1 MGKIAFIFSGQGAQ
15 YVGMGKELYDSIP
28 VCREVFD
35 KADEALGFSI
45 SKICFEGPEEE
56 LGKTENTQPAIL
68 TMSIAAMKA
77 LEEEGIFPD
86 YTAGLSLGEY
96 SALVCSGA
104 FDFEDVVKLI
114 KKRGKFMQEAVPA
127 GAGAMA
133 AIIGLKEDALR
144 EVLAKSSHAGIV
156 EAANFNCPGQIVIA
170 GETKAV
176 ETAVENAKE
185 AGALKAIIL
194 NVSGPFHTSMM
205 EPAAVKLEKELAA
218 MTVKDMKIPVITNVT
233 GEFVEDAQVIKA
245 TLKKQVMSSV
255 LWEKTINTMLEAGVD
270 TFVEIGPGKA
280 LCGFV
285 KKVNR
290 KVKAINVENL
300 DSLQKAINKIKEVE
314 Q

>member
-15 YVGMGKELYDSIP
+15 YVGMGKELYDNIT
-28 VCREVFD
+28 VCKEVFD

-45 SKICFEGPEEE
+45 SRICFEGPEEE

-77 LEEEGIFPD
+77 LEEQGIFPD
-86 YTAGLSLGEY
+86 CTAGLSLGEY

-104 FDFEDVVKLI
+104 FDFVDAVKLI

-127 GAGAMA
+127 GVGAMA
-133 AIIGLKEDALR
+133 AIIGLKEDAIR
-144 EVLAKSSHAGIV
+144 EVLAKSAHAGIV

-170 GETKAV
+170 GEAKAV
-176 ETAVENAKE
+176 ETAVENAKD
-185 AGALKAIIL
+185 AGALKAVML

-205 EPAAVKLEKELAA
+205 EPAALKLEKELAEVE
-218 MTVKDMKIPVITNVT
+218 VKDMKVPVLTNVT
-233 GEFVEDAQVIKA
+233 GDFVKDASEIRG

-255 LWEKTINTMLEAGVD
+255 LWEKAINTMLEAGVD

-290 KVKAINVENL
+290 KVTALNVEDL

>member
-15 YVGMGKELYDSIP
+15 YVGMGKELYDNIP

-45 SKICFEGPEEE
+45 SNVCFEGPEEE
-56 LGKTENTQPAIL
+56 LVKTENTQPAIL

-77 LEEEGIFPD
+77 LEEQGIFPD
-86 YTAGLSLGEY
+86 YAAGLSLGEY

-104 FDFEDVVKLI
+104 FDFVDAVKLI
-114 KKRGKFMQEAVPA
+114 KKRGKFMAEAVPA
-127 GAGAMA
+127 GVGAMA

-144 EVLAKSSHAGIV
+144 EVLAKSAHAGIV

-170 GETKAV
+170 GEAKAV
-176 ETAVENAKE
+176 ETAVENAKD
-185 AGALKAIIL
+185 AGALKAVML

-205 EPAAVKLEKELAA
+205 EPAAVKLEKELEAV
-218 MTVKDMKIPVITNVT
+218 TVGEMKVPVATNVT
-233 GEFVEDAQVIKA
+233 GEFVKAASDIKGI
-245 TLKKQVMSSV
+245 LKKQVMSSV

-270 TFVEIGPGKA
+270 TFIEIGPGKA

-290 KVKAINVENL
+290 KVTALNVEDL

>member
-15 YVGMGKELYDSIP
+15 YVGMGKELYDNIP

-45 SKICFEGPEEE
+45 SNVCFEGPEEE
-56 LGKTENTQPAIL
+56 LVKTENTQPAIL

-77 LEEEGIFPD
+77 LEEQGIFPD
-86 YTAGLSLGEY
+86 YAAGLSLGEY

-104 FDFEDVVKLI
+104 FDFVDAVKLI
-114 KKRGKFMQEAVPA
+114 KKRGKFMAEAVPA
-127 GAGAMA
+127 GVGAMA
-133 AIIGLKEDALR
+133 AIIGLKEDILR
-144 EVLAKSSHAGIV
+144 EVLAKSAHAGIV

-170 GETKAV
+170 GEAKAV

-185 AGALKAIIL
+185 AGALKAVML

-205 EPAAVKLEKELAA
+205 EPAALKLEKELEAV
-218 MTVKDMKIPVITNVT
+218 TVGEMKVPVATNVT
-233 GEFVEDAQVIKA
+233 GEFVKAASDIKGI
-245 TLKKQVMSSV
+245 LKKQVMSSV

-290 KVKAINVENL
+290 KVTALNVEDL

>member
-15 YVGMGKELYDSIP
+15 YVGMGKELYDNIP

-45 SKICFEGPEEE
+45 SNVCFEGPEEE
-56 LGKTENTQPAIL
+56 LVKTENTQPAIL

-77 LEEEGIFPD
+77 LEEQGIFPD
-86 YTAGLSLGEY
+86 YAAGLSLGEY

-104 FDFEDVVKLI
+104 FDFVDAVKLI
-114 KKRGKFMQEAVPA
+114 KKRGKFMAEAVPA
-127 GAGAMA
+127 GVGAMA
-133 AIIGLKEDALR
+133 AIIGLKEDTLR
-144 EVLAKSSHAGIV
+144 EVLAKSAHAGIV

-170 GETKAV
+170 GEAKAV

-185 AGALKAIIL
+185 AGALKAVML

-205 EPAAVKLEKELAA
+205 EPAALKLEKELEAV
-218 MTVKDMKIPVITNVT
+218 TVGEMKVPVATNVT
-233 GEFVEDAQVIKA
+233 GEFVKAASDIKGI
-245 TLKKQVMSSV
+245 LKKQVMSSV

-290 KVKAINVENL
+290 KVTALNVEDL
-300 DSLQKAINKIKEVE
+300 DSLQKAINKIKEVK

>member
-15 YVGMGKELYDSIP
+15 YVGMGKELYENIP
-28 VCREVFD
+28 VCREIFD

-56 LGKTENTQPAIL
+56 LVKTENTQPAIL
-68 TMSIAAMKA
+68 TMSIAAVAA
-77 LEEEGIFPD
+77 LKEEGIFPD
-86 YTAGLSLGEY
+86 MAAGLSLGEY

-104 FDFEDVVKLI
+104 FDFVDAVKLI
-114 KKRGKFMQEAVPA
+114 KKRGRFMQEAVPA
-127 GAGAMA
+127 GVGAMA
-133 AIIGLKEDALR
+133 AIIGLKEEVLR
-144 EVLAKSSHAGIV
+144 EVLAKSAHAGIV

-170 GETKAV
+170 GEVKAV
-176 ETAVENAKE
+176 EAAVENAKE
-185 AGALKAIIL
+185 AGALKAIML

-205 EPAAVKLEKELAA
+205 EPAALKLEKELAEVP
-218 MTVKDMKIPVITNVT
+218 VKDMQIPVITNVT
-233 GEFVEDAQVIKA
+233 GEFVENASDIRGI
-245 TLKKQVMSSV
+245 LKKQVMSSV
-255 LWEKTINTMLEAGVD
+255 LWEKTINTMLESGVD

-290 KVKAINVENL
+290 KATALNVEDL
-300 DSLQKAINKIKEVE
+300 DSLQKAIKKIKEVE